1 MGRLPFPP
9 HMVRIEINSGSEAG
23 KVVELQPGTH
33 VVGRHPSADL
43 PLPVES
49 VSGRHIELVVG
60 ADGSVRFRD
69 LGSTNGTFSGGVK
82 VTEGEWFAG
91 SELRLGTAELRL
103 IDENAPTTAPEAS
116 DASGDDDAMHA
127 RAREAAMAGGRRGGP
142 LMLLLLIVLV
152 GGAGGAYWKFGRNSD
167 PEQES
172 DGSGDAGAGTTA
184 VTLDLIDDFGR
195 FNEDAAAA
203 WTLTEG
209 QSFEDEGLRST
220 QAGRRAALV
229 RDFIAAPAL
238 SMQAQ
243 VEGGPVWPL
252 IEWGAD
258 GDEQGVVFQAAA
270 LSTSASELALPDEA
284 AWFRVSLLF
293 GGSGSVQ
300 EFRVQE
306 GEGNGLSV
314 SSHASRSFLSSA
326 GNLRL
331 LHSGGREV
339 LTARA
344 ADGSWATAD
353 GGLDFTPGSSSI
365 GFRAGDALDS
375 AAFFILSDGGP
386 VVAADGVRID
396 GSTGLLLGEGALRY
410 LVRFDDPASVA
421 VSNGLVSCSLP
432 SAARLRWELTE
443 DMTQAS
449 RLARQLKNA
458 ANDKDVP
465 GVLAAA
471 GQILRDY
478 PLDAEAVSDAL
489 ARSREVIQEGRA
501 TLATLTRERADAEF
515 LQSIDDLVALEAQAR
530 SLATA
535 YAGSDLAA
543 QATTEAEALNLSA
556 TFLRDARAVQ
566 AATYRARLTTAIAD
580 AYPLLSAWLRAEDQS

>member
-1 MGRLPFPP
+1 
-9 HMVRIEINSGSEAG
+9 MVRIEINSGSEAG

-43 PLPVES
+43 PLPIES

-60 ADGSVRFRD
+60 VDGSVRFRD

-91 SELRLGTAELRL
+91 SELRLGNAELRL
-103 IDENAPTTAPEAS
+103 IDENAPTSSTQAS
-116 DASGDDDAMHA
+116 EVSGDDAAMHA

-142 LMLLLLIVLV
+142 LMLLLLLVLV
-152 GGAGGAYWKFGRNSD
+152 VGAGGAYWKFGRSGD
-167 PEQES
+167 PEQET
-172 DGSGDAGAGTTA
+172 DGAGAVGPGATA
-184 VTLDLIDDFGR
+184 VALDLIDDLGR
-195 FNEDAAAA
+195 FSEDAAAA
-203 WTLTEG
+203 WTLAEG
-209 QSFEDEGLRST
+209 QAVEGNRLRSA

-229 RDFIAAPAL
+229 RDFLAAPSLA
-238 SMQAQ
+238 MQAQ

-258 GDEQGVVFQAAA
+258 GEEQGTVFQGAP
-270 LSTSASELALPDEA
+270 LSASASELALPEQA

-300 EFRVQE
+300 DFRVQD
-306 GEGNGLSV
+306 GSADGLAP
-314 SSHASRSFLSSA
+314 SSHASRSFVSSA
-326 GNLRL
+326 GNLIL
-331 LHSGGREV
+331 LHSDGRAV

-344 ADGSWATAD
+344 ADGNWATAE
-353 GGLDFTPGSSSI
+353 GGLDFTPGKSSI
-365 GFRAGDALDS
+365 GFRAGEALDS

-396 GSTGLLLGEGALRY
+396 GSSGLLLGEGAWRY
-410 LVRFDDPASVA
+410 LMRFDEPASVV
-421 VSNGLVSCSLP
+421 VSNGIVACSLP
-432 SAARLRWELTE
+432 AAARLRWELTE

-478 PLDAEAVSDAL
+478 PLDAATVSDAL

-501 TLATLTRERADAEF
+501 TLATLSRERADAEF

-543 QATTEAEALNLSA
+543 QAQEEADALQRSA
-556 TFLRDARAVQ
+556 TFLREARAVQ

>member
-1 MGRLPFPP
+1 
-9 HMVRIEINSGSEAG
+9 MVRIEINSGSEAG

-33 VVGRHPSADL
+33 VVGRHPSADF
-43 PLPVES
+43 PLPIES

-91 SELRLGTAELRL
+91 SQLRLGNAELRL
-103 IDENAPTTAPEAS
+103 IDENAPTPAAEAS
-116 DASGDDDAMHA
+116 ASGDDAAMHA

-152 GGAGGAYWKFGRNSD
+152 GGAGGAYWKFGRSSD
-167 PEQES
+167 TEVDPG
-172 DGSGDAGAGTTA
+172 GSSPAGPGATA
-184 VTLDLIDDFGR
+184 VTLDLIDDLGR
-195 FNEDAAAA
+195 FSEDAAAA
-203 WTLTEG
+203 WTLADG
-209 QSFEDEGLRST
+209 QSVEGPRLRSA

-229 RDFIAAPAL
+229 RDFDAAPSL

-252 IEWGAD
+252 IEWGEA
-258 GDEQGVVFQAAA
+258 GAEQGVVFQGAA
-270 LSTSASELALPDEA
+270 LSAGALELALPEQA

-300 EFRVQE
+300 DFRVQE
-306 GEGNGLSV
+306 GEGNSV
-314 SSHASRSFLSSA
+314 RLQAHASRSFLSSA

-331 LHSGGREV
+331 LHSDGREV

-344 ADGSWATAD
+344 ADGSWSSAE
-353 GGLDFTPGSSSI
+353 GGLDFTPGKSSI
-365 GFRAGDALDS
+365 GFRAGEALRA
-375 AAFFILSDGGP
+375 AAFSILSEGGP

-396 GSTGLLLGEGALRY
+396 GSSGLLLGEGALRY
-410 LVRFDDPASVA
+410 LMRFDQPATVV

-432 SAARLRWELTE
+432 AGARLRWELTE

-458 ANDKDVP
+458 ASDKNVA

-478 PLDAEAVSDAL
+478 PLDPEAVSNAL
-489 ARSREVIQEGRA
+489 VRSREVLQQGRA

-530 SLATA
+530 ALAMA

-543 QATTEAEALNLSA
+543 QASEEADALQRSA

>member
-1 MGRLPFPP
+1 
-9 HMVRIEINSGSEAG
+9 MVRIEINSGSEAG

-33 VVGRHPSADL
+33 VVGRHPSADF

-91 SELRLGTAELRL
+91 SQLRLGNAELRL
-103 IDENAPTTAPEAS
+103 IDENAPTSAPEAS
-116 DASGDDDAMHA
+116 AASGDEAAMHA
-127 RAREAAMAGGRRGGP
+127 RAREAAMSGGRRGGP

-152 GGAGGAYWKFGRNSD
+152 GGAGGAYWKFGRSSD
-167 PEQES
+167 TVE
-172 DGSGDAGAGTTA
+172 DTGGSGAAGPGVAA
-184 VTLDLIDDFGR
+184 VSLDLIDDLGR

-203 WTLTEG
+203 WTLADG
-209 QSFEDEGLRST
+209 QTVDGARLRSA

-229 RDFIAAPAL
+229 RDFMAAPSL

-252 IEWGAD
+252 IEWGEEGA
-258 GDEQGVVFQAAA
+258 EQGVVFQGAA
-270 LSTSASELALPDEA
+270 LSATAAELSLPEQA

-300 EFRVQE
+300 DFRVQD
-306 GEGNGLSV
+306 GEGSGLTIQA
-314 SSHASRSFLSSA
+314 HASRSYLSAA

-331 LHSGGREV
+331 LHSDGREV

-353 GGLDFTPGSSSI
+353 GGLDFTPGKSSI
-365 GFRAGDALDS
+365 GFRAGEALNA

-396 GSTGLLLGEGALRY
+396 GSTGLLLGEGSLRY
-410 LVRFDDPASVA
+410 LMRFSEPASVV

-432 SAARLRWELTE
+432 STAQLRWELTE

-458 ANDKDVP
+458 ASDKNVP

-478 PLDAEAVSDAL
+478 PLDGQTVNDAL
-489 ARSREVIQEGRA
+489 ALSREVIQQGRA

-543 QATTEAEALNLSA
+543 QATEEADALLQSA
-556 TFLRDARAVQ
+556 SFLREARAVQ
-566 AATYRARLTTAIAD
+566 AATYRTRLTTAIAD
-580 AYPLLSAWLRAEDQS
+580 AYPLLSAWLRAGDQS

>member
-1 MGRLPFPP
+1 
-9 HMVRIEINSGSEAG
+9 MVRIEINSGSEAG

-33 VVGRHPSADL
+33 VVGRHPSADF
-43 PLPVES
+43 PLPIES

-91 SELRLGTAELRL
+91 SELRLGNAELRL
-103 IDENAPTTAPEAS
+103 IDENAPTAAP
-116 DASGDDDAMHA
+116 DTTMASGDEAAMHA
-127 RAREAAMAGGRRGGP
+127 RAREAAMSGGRRGGP

-152 GGAGGAYWKFGRNSD
+152 GGAGGAYWKFGRSADTEEETGGPN
-167 PEQES
+167 P
-172 DGSGDAGAGTTA
+172 AGPGATA
-184 VTLDLIDDFGR
+184 VTLDLIDDLGR

-203 WTLTEG
+203 WTLADGQTVEG
-209 QSFEDEGLRST
+209 ASLRSP

-229 RDFIAAPAL
+229 RDFMAAPSL

-252 IEWGAD
+252 IEWGED
-258 GDEQGVVFQAAA
+258 GDDQGVVFQGPA
-270 LSTSASELALPDEA
+270 LSASASELALPEQA

-300 EFRVQE
+300 DFRVQE
-306 GEGNGLSV
+306 GEGSGTSPA
-314 SSHASRSFLSSA
+314 SHASRSYLSSA

-331 LHSGGREV
+331 LHSDGREV

-344 ADGSWATAD
+344 AEGSWATAE
-353 GGLDFTPGSSSI
+353 GGLDFTPGTSSI
-365 GFRAGDALDS
+365 GFRAGKDLDAT
-375 AAFFILSDGGP
+375 AFLILSEGGP

-396 GSTGLLLGEGALRY
+396 GSSGLLFGEGALRY
-410 LVRFDDPASVA
+410 LMRFDEPASVV
-421 VSNGLVSCSLP
+421 VSNGLVSCNLP

-471 GQILRDY
+471 GQILGDY
-478 PLDAEAVSDAL
+478 PLDAQAVSDAL

-530 SLATA
+530 ALASA
-535 YAGSDLAA
+535 YAGADLAV
-543 QATTEAEALNLSA
+543 QATEEADALQRSA